1 MTKNTWHAS
10 RLGISLWSLPEP
22 SLISSSSSL
31 LSLSFH
37 LSVILSPYSLHCGK
51 RPCMLH
57 AHSCF
62 LGTACCQW
70 WLLIATNGTRAEW
83 MCFFVSPQV
92 ASSHVASDS
101 KNLVVNTIYITITC
115 FCNLTS
121 VCRHFTEIQSNQ
133 RNWKHILLL
142 ILILIDLNKQVKE
155 RTVQKIKE
163 RKRKS
168 KQKDKEEI
176 FNLCQVKLS
185 ENYLKMQQHLI
196 HGEYSSET
204 QCKLILNIFGPS
216 CSHW

>member
-1 MTKNTWHAS
+1 M
-10 RLGISLWSLPEP
+10 LGSAAIVNRKRRCRWQKTLDTHLDLESPCGVCLNLLLSPPPPLC
-22 SLISSSSSL
+22 S

-70 WLLIATNGTRAEW
+70 WLLIATNRTRAEW
-83 MCFFVSPQV
+83 MCFFFVSPQV

-155 RTVQKIKE
+155 RTVQKI
-163 RKRKS
+163 
-168 KQKDKEEI
+168 
-176 FNLCQVKLS
+176 
-185 ENYLKMQQHLI
+185 
-196 HGEYSSET
+196 
-204 QCKLILNIFGPS
+204 
-216 CSHW
+216 